1 MIFNMKAAPFGSWES
16 PITTDLI
23 VSGGA
28 SFTGLAIDGDDIYWI
43 EMRPS
48 EGGRNVIVR
57 RASDGSVND
66 VTPAGYNA
74 RNSVHEYGGGA
85 MMVNSGSILFSNFDD
100 QKLYIQN
107 LGEEPR
113 SLTPGSHLR
122 FADGVIDRDRRLVF
136 CIREDH
142 SGDGEAINTL
152 VKIDIENGGAGE
164 VIAEGNDFYAA
175 PRLSPDANKL
185 AWITWN
191 HPFMPWH
198 GTELWIANVNT
209 DGLLDQMR
217 HIAGGVG
224 ESILRPKWSP
234 DNHLY
239 FVSDKTG
246 WSNLYRW
253 RDETIEELWRTE
265 AEFAGSSMSLVDCEY
280 GFESA
285 RKIICAYN
293 TLGIW
298 QIARL
303 DTESLEVESLEVP
316 FHDVSRLGLHVDSN
330 KAVFCAGSP
339 TQGLSIV
346 QLDLSSRSVSKVDES
361 KNVKVS
367 EEYFSIPESIEF
379 PTDNCLTAYAFYYPP
394 KNPKFHGLPK
404 EKPPLLVISHGGPTG
419 ATSSTL
425 RLEIQYWTS
434 RGIAVVDVNYGGSI
448 GYGRSYRER
457 LDGQWGVV
465 DVNDC
470 VNVTK
475 YLSERGDV
483 DNDRLMIRGG
493 SAGGYTTLAALAF
506 TDVFNAGASYYGL
519 SELETFVYDTHKFE
533 SRYLE
538 SLIGPYPRAKDL
550 YYRRSPINYVDNL
563 SCPLIL
569 FQGLEDKVVPP
580 NQAELMLE
588 ALRSKGLPV
597 AYVPFEGEQHGF
609 RKAEN
614 IKRSLD
620 AELYFYSQVFGFDI
634 ADQVE
639 PVNIENLGN
648 G

>member
-1 MIFNMKAAPFGSWES
+1 MLDMKAAPFGSWKS

-23 VSGGA
+23 VGGGS

-100 QKLYIQN
+100 QRLYMQN
-107 LGEEPR
+107 LGEAPR
-113 SLTPGSHLR
+113 PLTPSSNLR
-122 FADGVIDRDRRLVF
+122 FADGVIDPDRRLVF

-142 SGDGEAINTL
+142 SGDEEAINTL

-164 VIAEGNDFYAA
+164 VIVAGNDFYAA
-175 PRLSPDANKL
+175 PRLSPDGNKL

-191 HPFMPWH
+191 HPYMPWH
-198 GTELWIANVNT
+198 GTELWIANVKT
-209 DGLLDQMR
+209 DGELDQMR

-253 RDETIEELWRTE
+253 RNGVVDELWSKE

-293 TLGIW
+293 TRGIW
-298 QIARL
+298 QMARL
-303 DTESLEVESLEVP
+303 DTESLEVENLEVP
-316 FHDVSRLGLHVDSN
+316 FPDVARFGLHVNSR

-339 TQGLSIV
+339 IQSLSIA
-346 QLDLSSRSVSKVDES
+346 QLDLSSGSVSILSES
-361 KNVKVS
+361 KNKTIS
-367 EEYFSIPESIEF
+367 KEYLSIPEAIEF
-379 PTDNCLTAYAFYYPP
+379 PTDNNLTAHAFYYPP
-394 KNPKFHGLPK
+394 NNPDFHGMPK
-404 EKPPLLVISHGGPTG
+404 ENPPLLVISHGGPTG

-470 VNVTK
+470 VNATK
-475 YLSERGDV
+475 YLIERGDV
-483 DNDRLMIRGG
+483 DRDRLMIRGG

-538 SLIGPYPRAKDL
+538 SLIGPYPKSKDL

-588 ALRSKGLPV
+588 ALRVKGLPV

-620 AELYFYSQVFGFDI
+620 AELYFYSQVFGFEI
-634 ADQVE
+634 ADEVE
-639 PVNIENLGN
+639 PVNIENLGR

>member
-1 MIFNMKAAPFGSWES
+1 
-16 PITTDLI
+16 
-23 VSGGA
+23 
-28 SFTGLAIDGDDIYWI
+28 
-43 EMRPS
+43 
-48 EGGRNVIVR
+48 
-57 RASDGSVND
+57 
-66 VTPAGYNA
+66 
-74 RNSVHEYGGGA
+74 
-85 MMVNSGSILFSNFDD
+85 
-100 QKLYIQN
+100 
-107 LGEEPR
+107 
-113 SLTPGSHLR
+113 
-122 FADGVIDRDRRLVF
+122 
-136 CIREDH
+136 
-142 SGDGEAINTL
+142 
-152 VKIDIENGGAGE
+152 
-164 VIAEGNDFYAA
+164 
-175 PRLSPDANKL
+175 
-185 AWITWN
+185 
-191 HPFMPWH
+191 
-198 GTELWIANVNT
+198 
-209 DGLLDQMR
+209 
-217 HIAGGVG
+217 
-224 ESILRPKWSP
+224 
-234 DNHLY
+234 
-239 FVSDKTG
+239 
-246 WSNLYRW
+246 
-253 RDETIEELWRTE
+253 
-265 AEFAGSSMSLVDCEY
+265 
-280 GFESA
+280 
-285 RKIICAYN
+285 
-293 TLGIW
+293 
-298 QIARL
+298 
-303 DTESLEVESLEVP
+303 
-316 FHDVSRLGLHVDSN
+316 
-330 KAVFCAGSP
+330 
-339 TQGLSIV
+339 
-346 QLDLSSRSVSKVDES
+346 LDLSSRSVSKVDES

>member
-1 MIFNMKAAPFGSWES
+1 MKAAPFGSWQS

-28 SFTGLAIDGDDIYWI
+28 SFTGLTIDGEDIYWI

-57 RASDGSVND
+57 RDSDGSIND
-66 VTPAGYNA
+66 VTPTGYNA

-85 MMVNSGSILFSNFDD
+85 MMVNCGSILFSNFDD

-113 SLTPGSHLR
+113 PLTPGSHLR
-122 FADGVIDRDRRLVF
+122 FADGVIDAVRRLVF

-152 VKIDIENGGAGE
+152 VKIDIENGDAGE

-175 PRLSPDANKL
+175 PRLSPDGNKL

-209 DGLLDQMR
+209 DGLLEQMR
-217 HIAGGVG
+217 HIAGGIG

-234 DNHLY
+234 DNRLY

-253 RDETIEELWRTE
+253 GDETVEELWRTE

-303 DTESLEVESLEVP
+303 DTES
-316 FHDVSRLGLHVDSN
+316 
-330 KAVFCAGSP
+330 
-339 TQGLSIV
+339 
-346 QLDLSSRSVSKVDES
+346 
-361 KNVKVS
+361 
-367 EEYFSIPESIEF
+367 
-379 PTDNCLTAYAFYYPP
+379 
-394 KNPKFHGLPK
+394 
-404 EKPPLLVISHGGPTG
+404 
-419 ATSSTL
+419 
-425 RLEIQYWTS
+425 
-434 RGIAVVDVNYGGSI
+434 
-448 GYGRSYRER
+448 
-457 LDGQWGVV
+457 
-465 DVNDC
+465 
-470 VNVTK
+470 
-475 YLSERGDV
+475 
-483 DNDRLMIRGG
+483 
-493 SAGGYTTLAALAF
+493 
-506 TDVFNAGASYYGL
+506 
-519 SELETFVYDTHKFE
+519 
-533 SRYLE
+533 
-538 SLIGPYPRAKDL
+538 
-550 YYRRSPINYVDNL
+550 
-563 SCPLIL
+563 
-569 FQGLEDKVVPP
+569 
-580 NQAELMLE
+580 
-588 ALRSKGLPV
+588 
-597 AYVPFEGEQHGF
+597 
-609 RKAEN
+609 
-614 IKRSLD
+614 
-620 AELYFYSQVFGFDI
+620 
-634 ADQVE
+634 
-639 PVNIENLGN
+639 
-648 G
+648 